1 MGFLLLTRTYP
12 REKGEAFL
20 ARKMSVGMV
29 RIIVVSGEY
38 RLFADLATCYVN
50 AIKRYAIEGKRFRR
64 PAGMGARLWAVKV
77 CIAAQAKKCIT
88 TSLYTWRSCRLK
100 RGGRCTCLSPIAHRA
115 GGDGRQLCRLGA
127 YCSGR
132 SLESDH

>member
-1 MGFLLLTRTYP
+1 MGFPLLTRMHL

-20 ARKMSVGMV
+20 ARKMSVGVV

-77 CIAAQAKKCIT
+77 CGAAMRTERSPLLGCRQETVGNSAKGIVVRRLIAV
-88 TSLYTWRSCRLK
+88 
-100 RGGRCTCLSPIAHRA
+100 
-115 GGDGRQLCRLGA
+115 GRQ
-127 YCSGR
+127 
-132 SLESDH
+132 

>member
-1 MGFLLLTRTYP
+1 MGFPLLTRMHL
-12 REKGEAFL
+12 REKREAFL

-29 RIIVVSGEY
+29 RIIVASGEY

-77 CIAAQAKKCIT
+77 CGAAMRTERSPLLGCRQRVVGSLTKGIRLRRLIAVG
-88 TSLYTWRSCRLK
+88 RL
-100 RGGRCTCLSPIAHRA
+100 
-115 GGDGRQLCRLGA
+115 
-127 YCSGR
+127 
-132 SLESDH
+132 